1 MKPLLMALVFLISYT
16 AIANSTPSDIAPQA
30 IIEFNKTFKEASH
43 IEWAEFGELSRVKFY
58 YNNEV
63 LYAFYN
69 EEGGQVCM
77 GRTITMH
84 QLPLQLQ
91 LKFTKDFI
99 DYTVL
104 DVFEIWNDYGVS
116 YYISS
121 KSNNKKIILRSA
133 GINWMLFSKTRI
145 K

>member
-1 MKPLLMALVFLISYT
+1 MKPLLMTLVILSSYT
-16 AIANSTPSDIAPQA
+16 AIANITPSDIAPQA
-30 IIEFNKTFKEASH
+30 ITEFKKDFKDASH
-43 IEWAEFGELSRVKFY
+43 IEWAEFGELSRVKFQ

-69 EEGGQVCM
+69 EEGDRICM
-77 GRTITMH
+77 GRTITIK

-91 LKFTKDFI
+91 LKFAKDFS

-121 KSNNKKIILRSA
+121 KNKNKKIILKSA
-133 GINWMLFSKTRI
+133 GINWMLFSKT
-145 K
+145 KN